1 MIVSLKYYR
10 AYNPTS
16 MYRVEMS
23 PTVRLAVLAALLI
36 AATMLVRPVFA
47 DTVTGTSGQPNQ
59 SCQTVFGG
67 GPPFPSPAPQGFN
80 TAGFN
85 HAASVYAGSGQN
97 TNTPANSNAVSQ
109 YDVACFQTAN
119 HVP

>member
-1 MIVSLKYYR
+1 
-10 AYNPTS
+10 
-16 MYRVEMS
+16 MYRIEMS
-23 PTVRLAVLAALLI
+23 PTVRLALLAALLI
-36 AATMLVRPVFA
+36 AASMAIRPVFA
-47 DTVTGTSGQPNQ
+47 DANTGTTGQPNQ

-67 GPPFPSPAPQGFN
+67 GPPFPSPAGFN

-85 HAASVYAGSGQN
+85 NASLVYAGSGQN